1 MEHSIVQKF
10 AAVYAEAV
18 LTFLDSGE
26 EQWVTWDGLSHR
38 FDFMSTELDEPETP
52 ALMIIGDDW
61 EKRIGGVD
69 EMTDPESQHYDVDA
83 LRSAIEYQLVE
94 EGVGERILKDFV
106 DRLEKAFDAD
116 EDEEDDERTDHRR
129 DAGMSEEDDS

>member
-26 EQWVTWDGLSHR
+26 EQWVMWDGLSHR

-52 ALMIIGDDW
+52 ALMIVGDDW

-69 EMTDPESQHYDVDA
+69 EMTDPDSQHYDVDA
-83 LRSAIEYQLVE
+83 LRGAIEYQLVE

-106 DRLEKAFDAD
+106 DRLEKAFDGD
-116 EDEEDDERTDHRR
+116 EDDADDER
-129 DAGMSEEDDS
+129 EDQRKDLDDED

>member
-52 ALMIIGDDW
+52 ALMIVGDDW

-116 EDEEDDERTDHRR
+116 EDEEDDERADHRR